1 MNAGMD
7 EIAIAAEHFLSQ
19 LATATQGQARSLSP
33 TELEWAKQ
41 SGVLCPQHIQVVEL
55 AEIPKPT
62 HGVLGLILENSG
74 LLNSTTAGLTF
85 GNLVFIRASSYSE
98 RLLRHEFRHV
108 YQWNTFHSPRAYLK
122 EYMEQVSICGYIN
135 APFERDARNFE
146 KSRSIQVTDS
156 WLAGAGC
163 AMHTGFFIEM
173 RPVSEELDWPCVGQ
187 LPLAFAY
194 LGSVLVDVKSRIAHT
209 ACVRPIEFH
218 QDIKNTVLEK
228 SEIRIPVSNF
238 EFRLAA
244 VLNGHSNYKYGVQY
258 LHLPVWRRFQSTD

>member
-1 MNAGMD
+1 MD
-7 EIAIAAEHFLSQ
+7 EIAIAAEYFLSQ

-41 SGVLCPQHIQVVEL
+41 SGVLYPQHIQLVEL

-62 HGVLGLILENSG
+62 QSVLGLMLETSG

-85 GNLVFIRASSYSE
+85 GNLVFVRASSYSQ

-108 YQWNTFHSPRAYLK
+108 YQWNTFDSPGEYLK
-122 EYMEQVSICGYIN
+122 EYVKQVSTCGYTN
-135 APFERDARNFE
+135 APFERDARDFE
-146 KSRSIQVTDS
+146 KSCSIQVTTP
-156 WLAGAGC
+156 WLAGVVC

-173 RPVSEELDWPCVGQ
+173 RPVSDQIDWPCVEQ

-218 QDIKNTVLEK
+218 QDIKNRVLEK
-228 SEIRIPVSNF
+228 QEIRIPVSDF

-244 VLNGHSNYKYGVQY
+244 VLNGHSNYKNGVQY
-258 LHLPVWRRFQSTD
+258 LDLPVLRRFQSTD